1 MSEAEPAGPS
11 PFERLG
17 GEGAVRALVD
27 RFYDLMDLE
36 AAYTDLRALHPNT
49 LAGSRDKLFWFLC
62 GWLGGPAHYTDRFGH
77 PMLRA
82 RHLPYPIGVEVRDQ
96 WLTCMGL
103 AMAELG
109 EAGGFPQV
117 LQERLLRSFA
127 QTADHMRNRAG

>member
-1 MSEAEPAGPS
+1 MSQAEPAGPS

-36 AAYTDLRALHPNT
+36 AAYSDLRALHPS
-49 LAGSRDKLFWFLC
+49 LLSGSRDKLFWFLC

-82 RHLPYPIGVEVRDQ
+82 RHLPFSIGIRERDQ
-96 WLTCMGL
+96 WLACMQQAMREQQLEPDL
-103 AMAELG
+103 AQRLAE
-109 EAGGFPQV
+109 
-117 LQERLLRSFA
+117 SFFG
-127 QTADHMRNRAG
+127 TADWMRNRAGA